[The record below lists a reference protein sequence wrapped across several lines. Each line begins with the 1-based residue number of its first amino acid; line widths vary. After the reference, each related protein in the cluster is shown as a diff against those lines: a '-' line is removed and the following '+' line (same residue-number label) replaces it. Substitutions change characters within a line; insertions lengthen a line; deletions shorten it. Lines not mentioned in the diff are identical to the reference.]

1 MAVDVKKSL
10 KKMLPHLLQARA
22 DNLNEADTIIR
33 LIKTFE
39 EVLGYDAMSEISREA
54 EMKGKFVDVILKVDG
69 VVRLLV
75 EAKAAGETLRDRHI
89 DQAQGYAS
97 KNNYRWVLLTNGVVW
112 NLYHL
117 TFGEGI
123 EYERA
128 FSVDLSSE
136 DGFEKAAYHIGLL
149 HKMSIKK
156 GELDDFWQH
165 ATALGASSIGKVL
178 FQESVLSTI
187 RREIRKEEGLLIDIE
202 DLAEAIHGLFSQEA
216 RELMGPVKIR
226 KKRAAPKKK
235 VDAKESQAA
244 ADGGTP
250 IEDENDEEDSEGE
263 EEPESSGPH

>member
-1 MAVDVKKSL
+1 MAVDVKKPL
-10 KKMLPHLLQARA
+10 KKMLPHLLQAQA

-136 DGFEKAAYHIGLL
+136 DGFEKAAHHIGLF

-165 ATALGASSIGKVL
+165 ATALGASSIGKSL

-187 RREIRKEEGLLIDIE
+187 RREIRREEGRHRGSRRGHPRAVLP
-202 DLAEAIHGLFSQEA
+202 GGA
-216 RELMGPVKIR
+216 R
-226 KKRAAPKKK
+226 
-235 VDAKESQAA
+235 
-244 ADGGTP
+244 ADGARKNP
-250 IEDENDEEDSEGE
+250 EETRPAE
-263 EEPESSGPH
+263 EESGRRGGAGRGRRRHAR